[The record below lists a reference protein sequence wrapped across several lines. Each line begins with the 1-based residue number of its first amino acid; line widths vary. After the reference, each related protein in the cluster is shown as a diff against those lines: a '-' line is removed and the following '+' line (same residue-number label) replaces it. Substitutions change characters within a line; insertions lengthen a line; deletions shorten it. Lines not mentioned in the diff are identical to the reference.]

1 MKKNLLIKIGIPI
14 AVIAVSFFLSNKF
27 DYTDSKV
34 ICYDFVLTTLIAFFS
49 IGLAIV
55 ALLFTILDKFKES
68 VANIDVYIE
77 FSQKILKSISD
88 AVIAILLCIIVVSIT
103 LFLDEIIQ
111 LISFLNIKEIILIST
126 FIISLLEM
134 IDIAMSIHMLVNNV
148 MSRANAVDEDFKVS
162 LEEKSIIEA
171 SRHLNVSGL
180 NELKDYIKLLIIKQN
195 IDKDAK
201 K

>member
-1 MKKNLLIKIGIPI
+1 MKKNMLIKIGIPI
-14 AVIAVSFFLSNKF
+14 GVVVVSFLLSKNF

-34 ICYDFVLTTLIAFFS
+34 ICYDFILTTLIAFFS

-88 AVIAILLCIIVVSIT
+88 AVIAILVCIIIVSVA
-103 LFLDEIIQ
+103 LFLDKIIQ
-111 LISFLNIKEIILIST
+111 TIVCINIKEIILIST

-134 IDIAMSIHMLVNNV
+134 VDIAVSIHMLVNNV
-148 MSRANAVDEDFKVS
+148 MSRANAVDKDFKVS
-162 LEEKSIIEA
+162 LEEKNIIEA
-171 SRHLNVSGL
+171 SRHLNRSGL
-180 NELKDYIKLLIIKQN
+180 DDLKKHIELLIIRQN
-195 IDKDAK
+195 IDKDTK